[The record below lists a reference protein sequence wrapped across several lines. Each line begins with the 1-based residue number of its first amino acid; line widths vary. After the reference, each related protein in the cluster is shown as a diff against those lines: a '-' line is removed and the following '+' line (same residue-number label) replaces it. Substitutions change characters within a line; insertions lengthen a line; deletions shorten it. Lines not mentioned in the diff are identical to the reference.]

1 MRRVAVVG
9 LVLLLAVGSAFT
21 AGVAA
26 APLTA
31 TDDASEPLR
40 SVRIVDVVPDN
51 RSTLIGV
58 HTVEAGSTLLVRG
71 ATNRRPDR
79 SAIDVSVIE
88 GPDADRF
95 DFAVVESWEYDGV
108 WTARLSVPAD
118 ATPGTYTLRARVDGD
133 TDYQDFEVVAEKRAT
148 LTVRSVSRTAVVV
161 DATLPDGGYVELRD
175 DETVVGTS
183 SYLPPG
189 SHTGVT
195 VPVDT
200 DTSSLTAVAAV
211 GTPERRL
218 DAYTVD
224 GESVVVAVRLPTP
237 TPTVTPPTP
246 TPTATA
252 PPPRTTRS
260 TARPPPTRSPT
271 TGASG
276 SGFGAI
282 AATLSL
288 AVVWAFVRW
297 RIR

>member
-1 MRRVAVVG
+1 MRRVVVG

-31 TDDASEPLR
+31 TDGASEPLR

-51 RSTLIGV
+51 RSALVGV

-118 ATPGTYTLRARVDGD
+118 ATPGTYTLQARVGGD

-148 LTVRSVSRTAVVV
+148 LTVRSVSRTTVVV

-175 DETVVGTS
+175 GDTVVGAS

-218 DAYTVD
+218 DAYRVG
-224 GESVVVAVRLPTP
+224 GESVGVAVRLPTL
-237 TPTVTPPTP
+237 TPTVIPATP

-276 SGFGAI
+276 PGFGAI